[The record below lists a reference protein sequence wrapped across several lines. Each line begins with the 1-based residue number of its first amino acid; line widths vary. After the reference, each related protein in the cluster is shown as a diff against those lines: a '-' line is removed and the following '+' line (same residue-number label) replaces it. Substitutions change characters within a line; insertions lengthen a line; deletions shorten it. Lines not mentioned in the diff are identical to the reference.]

1 MFYFYLLECSIIIS
15 TLLSVDFLLKVV
27 RIKYFL
33 LTFIDKL
40 GYYLYINMFNRF
52 IPFAHAQSIYEIE
65 TDFFTKN
72 NVKVL
77 LIDLDNT
84 LDSYRLYEPTER
96 AYELIK
102 RIKEAGITPIVV
114 SNNTGKRVGTY
125 ANHLGIEYIS
135 SARKPFSGR
144 LKKFLKEKGID
155 PDEAMLVGDQMITDV
170 LAAKGAHLRVVLTE
184 KIVKEDQFTTHFN
197 RLLDRPIRKH
207 LRKKGKLPDWR
218 TKYGQD

>member
-1 MFYFYLLECSIIIS
+1 MS
-15 TLLSVDFLLKVV
+15 
-27 RIKYFL
+27 
-33 LTFIDKL
+33 KL
-40 GYYLYINMFNRF
+40 RYYLYINMFDRF
-52 IPFAHAQSIYEIE
+52 IPFAHAQSIYEISM
-65 TDFFTKN
+65 DFFLKN
-72 NVKVL
+72 NVKYL

-96 AYELIK
+96 AVELIK
-102 RIKEAGITPIVV
+102 TIKEAGIVPIVV

-125 ANHLGIEYIS
+125 ANHLGIEFIS

-144 LKKFLKEKGID
+144 LKKVLKEKGIK
-155 PDEAMLVGDQMITDV
+155 PEEAMLVGDQLITDV

-218 TKYGQD
+218 TKYGQN